1 MAGDDLRKS
10 IGPGGAEGLTGNL
23 REQLQ
28 LLKELE
34 KVRAERDDL
43 KRSKEQLQ
51 RDILNQT
58 FGKSSFDQSTPR

>member
-10 IGPGGAEGLTGNL
+10 IGAGGADALTGNL
-23 REQLQ
+23 KEQLQ

-34 KVRAERDDL
+34 KVRAERDDF

-58 FGKSSFDQSTPR
+58 FGK

>member
-1 MAGDDLRKS
+1 MLEMAGDDLRKS
-10 IGPGGAEGLTGNL
+10 IGPGGADALTGNL
-23 REQLQ
+23 KEQLQ

-58 FGKSSFDQSTPR
+58 FGK